1 MKKIIISAV
10 IIYLLIIIQTSFLA
24 HFKFLYYLP
33 NLVIVFVILLNL
45 FESQQE
51 KTGLIISAI
60 AGFLLDA
67 FLEKPFCFYTIIL
80 VAASL
85 VIKAIIKKYLYLK
98 LSK

>member
-1 MKKIIISAV
+1 MKKVIISAV
-10 IIYLLIIIQTSFLA
+10 IIYLLIIVQTSFLA

-51 KTGLIISAI
+51 KTGLIIGAI

-67 FLEKPFCFYTIIL
+67 FLEKPFGFYTIIL
-80 VAASL
+80 VVTSL
-85 VIKAIIKKYLYLK
+85 AIKAIIKKYLNLK

>member
-1 MKKIIISAV
+1 MKKIIISTV

-67 FLEKPFCFYTIIL
+67 FLEKPFGFYTIIL